1 MRIPTALALLLL
13 CLVVPAS
20 ASATRMS
27 VTPGADG
34 STYVEFRAD
43 DGFQND
49 VTVSQDGSAVVFHD
63 AGEPIT
69 YPNECEPLDAQ
80 TVRCATT
87 GTPVH
92 TTVEVF
98 DLDDRVSV
106 VGVPNTVVA
115 GARGNDTLSTDT
127 GAGALDGGSGD
138 DVLTGSAGDDFIV
151 GAQGKDSLYGGA
163 GNDVVAG
170 DSASAYLEWDTDL
183 IDGGPG
189 DDLTIYGGRKNRGVK
204 VDLTRTGGQGGPG
217 ENDTILGVEGV
228 ETSGGQD
235 RITAPTLSA
244 KCGRWLRDDVVR
256 PGPQAII
263 ARDCWRTYVDSS
275 LIAFTNSWKVKD
287 GTFSLPLRSDAEC
300 RADVALFDGDERLGR
315 TSVSLPGDET
325 RTARIA
331 TSHKGVV
338 RLEARGCGPLLAFS
352 IKL

>member
-1 MRIPTALALLLL
+1 
-13 CLVVPAS
+13 
-20 ASATRMS
+20 MS
-27 VTPGADG
+27 VTLGG
-34 STYVEFRAD
+34 SGGTYVEFRAD

-49 VTVSQDGSAVVFHD
+49 VTVSQDGTAVVFHD

-69 YPNECEPLDAQ
+69 YPNECEPLDEH

-87 GTPVH
+87 GEPVR
-92 TTVEVF
+92 TTVYAG
-98 DLDDRVSV
+98 DLDDRIAF
-106 VGVPNTVVA
+106 VGVTDAFAA
-115 GARGNDTLSTDT
+115 GARGNDTLSTDV
-127 GAGALDGGSGD
+127 GGNVLDAGSGD
-138 DVLTGSAGDDFIV
+138 DVLTGSPGDDFLV

-163 GNDVVAG
+163 GNDTVAG
-170 DSASAYLEWDTDL
+170 DSGYGGFLDWDTDL

-189 DDLTIYGGRKNRGVK
+189 DDLTVYGGRKNRGVN
-204 VDLTRTGGQGGPG
+204 VDLSRTGGQGGPG

-228 ETSGGQD
+228 ETSGGRD

-275 LIAFTNSWKVKD
+275 LIAFTNSWKVKE

-300 RADVALFDGDERLGR
+300 QADVALFDGDTRLGR

-325 RTARIA
+325 RTASIR
-331 TSHKGVV
+331 TSHTGVV
-338 RLEARGCGPLLAFS
+338 RVEASGCGPLLAFS
-352 IKL
+352 LKL